1 MKTKKLK
8 KVKKLIESFFYKAR
22 FNIALDNTL
31 KSQEHKDFRDRVEA
45 GIYKQILFFSKQ
57 SKIKQIVGMK
67 KAVKELTDKEL
78 LENIEDMWV
87 PLTTFVKLSFIALYI
102 DYLSIEGGQSGVNKL
117 GSDKKFELSNKSV
130 LATIK
135 RRPATLVSI
144 VDKTTKDW
152 IARTVEEGV
161 KKNLS
166 EYEIANMLRRSA
178 RSVARERADTIAEQE
193 AALMI
198 GEMELEVFKRNNI
211 KFHVWVTSHDEL
223 VCQICMS
230 NETGGKVAV
239 GDEFPTGVLSS
250 PAHIRC
256 RCMTL
261 PVFTDMEVTWVGK

>member
-1 MKTKKLK
+1 
-8 KVKKLIESFFYKAR
+8 
-22 FNIALDNTL
+22 
-31 KSQEHKDFRDRVEA
+31 
-45 GIYKQILFFSKQ
+45 
-57 SKIKQIVGMK
+57 
-67 KAVKELTDKEL
+67 
-78 LENIEDMWV
+78 
-87 PLTTFVKLSFIALYI
+87 
-102 DYLSIEGGQSGVNKL
+102 
-117 GSDKKFELSNKSV
+117 
-130 LATIK
+130 
-135 RRPATLVSI
+135 
-144 VDKTTKDW
+144 
-152 IARTVEEGV
+152 
-161 KKNLS
+161 
-166 EYEIANMLRRSA
+166 MLRRSA